1 MSEPALKK
9 PVTGSRVGCDQSPH
23 VQLNMNVRGLPT
35 SATVAINE
43 RSDRLR
49 SEGRRIFK
57 MGLGQSP
64 FPVPPPVVEALRQN
78 AHQKAYLPVKGLPE
92 LRAAVAEHHC
102 RTFGIDTTPENVLV
116 GPGSKELMFIL
127 QLVYYG
133 DLVISSP
140 SWVSY
145 APQAQILGRRVHF
158 LHTRAE
164 EGWRITPE
172 LLDGL
177 CRIDP
182 TRPRILILNY
192 PSNPTGTS
200 YTADQLGEL
209 AELARKYR
217 VVLLSDEIYGK
228 LHHEGAHVSIV
239 PRYPEGTI
247 FSGGLSKWC
256 GAGGWRLGVFVFP
269 ECLRW

>member
-9 PVTGSRVGCDQSPH
+9 PVTGSRIGCDQSPD
-23 VQLNMNVRGLPT
+23 VQLNMNVRGLPA
-35 SATVAINE
+35 SATVALNE

-64 FPVPPPVVEALRQN
+64 FPVPSPVVEALRQN

-102 RTFGIDTTPENVLV
+102 RTLGIDTTPEDVLV

-172 LLDGL
+172 QLDGL
-177 CRIDP
+177 CRVDP

-200 YTADQLGEL
+200 YSADQLGEL
-209 AELARKYR
+209 AELSRSPGWSFCRMRSTESCTTKGPTFPSCPAT
-217 VVLLSDEIYGK
+217 
-228 LHHEGAHVSIV
+228 
-239 PRYPEGTI
+239 PRAPY
-247 FSGGLSKWC
+247 SV
-256 GAGGWRLGVFVFP
+256 AD
-269 ECLRW
+269 